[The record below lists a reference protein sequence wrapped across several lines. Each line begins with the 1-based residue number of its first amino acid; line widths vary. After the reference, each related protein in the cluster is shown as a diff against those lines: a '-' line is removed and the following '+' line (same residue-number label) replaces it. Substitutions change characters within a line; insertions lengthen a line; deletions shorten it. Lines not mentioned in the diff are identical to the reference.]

1 MKKKLLIIGYG
12 SSGRRFANIAKKKFS
27 GIEIFILSQQK
38 KIRFNTIKKISD
50 IKSVNPN
57 FIIICSPTKLH
68 FDQLKKIN
76 SLFRNRRILIEKP
89 LFDEFKKINKINNK
103 VFVGFNLRT
112 LKIIKFVKSFIRKNK
127 NKIYDVY
134 FLNHS
139 YLPNWRKNIDYQKSS
154 SAKKKFGGGVILDCS
169 HEIDLVRW
177 MIGDVKIINVLKSK
191 KSNLNIDTED
201 NCKIFAKNK
210 RSSIIIDLNYYSFFK
225 KRVIFI
231 NGYNFNLK
239 ADLLNSRITIL
250 KKNKKIIKKF
260 NKKDI
265 QESYFK
271 ELKDLLMNKN
281 QNLTNYNSALLTQK
295 LIQKIQES

>member
-1 MKKKLLIIGYG
+1 MKKKLLIIGFG
-12 SSGRRFANIAKKKFS
+12 SSGRKFANIAKKNFR

-50 IKSVNPN
+50 IKSVNPH

-76 SLFRNRRILIEKP
+76 SLFKNKRILIEKP
-89 LFDEFKKINKINNK
+89 LFDRFKKINKINNK

-127 NKIYDVY
+127 NKIYDIY

-139 YLPNWRKNIDYQKSS
+139 YLPNWRKNINYQKSS

-177 MIGDVKIINVLKSK
+177 IIGDVKIIKVLKSK

-239 ADLLNSRITIL
+239 ADLLNSRITIF

-271 ELKDLLMNKN
+271 ELQDLLKNKN

-295 LIQKIQES
+295 LIQKIQDS

>member
-12 SSGRRFANIAKKKFS
+12 SAGRRFAILTKKNFKNLDINILTKQK
-27 GIEIFILSQQK
+27 EIG
-38 KIRFNTIKKISD
+38 FNVIKN
-50 IKSVNPN
+50 IKNIKELNPD
-57 FIIICSPTKLH
+57 FIIISSPTNFH
-68 FDQLKKIN
+68 FHHLQLVNRFLKGKK
-76 SLFRNRRILIEKP
+76 ILIEKP
-89 LFDEFKKINKINNK
+89 LYSKFKNIKKIKNKIY
-103 VFVGFNLRT
+103 VGYNLRN
-112 LKIIKFVKSFIRKNK
+112 LKIIKSLKSIIFNNK
-127 NKIYDVY
+127 ENIYDIN
-134 FLNHS
+134 FINHS
-139 YLPNWRKNIDYQKSS
+139 FLPNWRKNVSYQKSS
-154 SAKKKFGGGVILDCS
+154 SAKKKYGGGVILDCS

-191 KSNLNIDTED
+191 KSNLNIDTEG

-210 RSSIIIDLNYYSFFK
+210 RSSIIIDLNYYSLFK

>member
-38 KIRFNTIKKISD
+38 KIRFKTIKKISD

-89 LFDEFKKINKINNK
+89 LFDKFKKINKINNK

>member
-89 LFDEFKKINKINNK
+89 LFDKFKKINKINNK